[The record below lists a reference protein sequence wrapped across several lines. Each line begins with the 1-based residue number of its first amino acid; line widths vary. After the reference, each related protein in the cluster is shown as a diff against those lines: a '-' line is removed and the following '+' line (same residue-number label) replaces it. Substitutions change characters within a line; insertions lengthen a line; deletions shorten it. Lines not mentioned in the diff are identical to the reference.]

1 MLKFLR
7 RRLDE
12 IATCAFVLLV
22 FVCTILRPPVF
33 ATAGGLALARIV
45 LWGAGIVMA
54 VLYVSSRIS
63 TVAQGALR
71 VVLKVGP
78 MVVAIL
84 GYASLRLLHAEDISS
99 WLGILPKD
107 RQMMAADAVL
117 FGKTPYLWFAQWGL
131 DGHLFQR
138 VMAAFYG
145 FYPLTPLIAL
155 GWFLYTRDSEQ
166 FYLIRRTLLISLY
179 CGYCC
184 YILVPVAGPL
194 SLTKLSP
201 FFIQST
207 TTYKFLMD
215 NFRYRF
221 DCFPSLHTANP
232 WLLLWLCRN
241 KLPRAAVAAGA
252 MVCLMI
258 TFSTMALRQ
267 HYGVDVLAGL
277 VWAWLMAILGR
288 ATLPQDET
296 FPLSDERALELA
308 S

>member
-1 MLKFLR
+1 MLNLLR
-7 RRLDE
+7 RWLDE
-12 IATCAFVLLV
+12 IATCAFLLLALA
-22 FVCTILRPPVF
+22 CTIVRPPVF
-33 ATAGGLALARIV
+33 TTPGGLALAHIV
-45 LWGAGIVMA
+45 LWGGGILLAGLFIA
-54 VLYVSSRIS
+54 SRFS
-63 TVAQGALR
+63 TFAQGALR
-71 VVLKVGP
+71 VALKIGP
-78 MVVAIL
+78 MVVAII
-84 GYASLRLLHAEDISS
+84 GYVSLRLLHAEDITA
-99 WLGILPKD
+99 WLGIVPKD
-107 RQMMAADAVL
+107 RQMMAADVAL

-138 VMAAFYG
+138 VMASFYG
-145 FYPLTPLIAL
+145 LYPLTPLIAL
-155 GWFLYTRDSEQ
+155 GWFLYKRDHAQ

-194 SLTKLSP
+194 SLTRLSP

-241 KLPRAAVAAGA
+241 KLPHGVVAAGA
-252 MVCLMI
+252 MVCLVI

-277 VWAWLMAILGR
+277 VWAWLMSFVGR
-288 ATLPQDET
+288 ATLRQEEG
-296 FPLSDERALELA
+296 FPIRDERALEPA
-308 S
+308 

>member
-12 IATCAFVLLV
+12 LATCAFLLLAL
-22 FVCTILRPPVF
+22 VCTILRPPVF
-33 ATAGGLALARIV
+33 ATAGGLTLARIV
-45 LWGAGIVMA
+45 LWGAGILLA
-54 VLYVSSRIS
+54 VLYGWSRIS
-63 TVAQGALR
+63 ARAQSVLSA
-71 VVLKVGP
+71 VLKIGP

-84 GYASLRLLHAEDISS
+84 GYTSLRLLHAEDVSW

-107 RQMMAADAVL
+107 RQMMVADVAL

-138 VMAAFYG
+138 IMASFYAL
-145 FYPLTPLIAL
+145 YPLTPLIAL
-155 GWFLYTRDSEQ
+155 GWFLYTRDREQ

-194 SLTKLSP
+194 SLAKLSP
-201 FFIQST
+201 FSIEST

-241 KLPRAAVAAGA
+241 KLPRAVVGTGA
-252 MVCLMI
+252 LVCLMI
-258 TFSTMALRQ
+258 TLSTMALRQ

-277 VWAWLMAILGR
+277 VWAWLMSIVGR

-296 FPLSDERALELA
+296 FALSDDRALEMA

>member
-1 MLKFLR
+1 MLKLMR

-12 IATCAFVLLV
+12 FATGAFLLLV
-22 FVCTILRPPVF
+22 LVRTVLHPPIF
-33 ATAGGLALARIV
+33 ATRGGLTLAHIV
-45 LWGAGIVMA
+45 LWGAGILLA
-54 VLYVSSRIS
+54 GLLIASRIS
-63 TVAQGALR
+63 PVAQRALGA
-71 VVLKVGP
+71 VLKVGP

-84 GYASLRLLHAEDISS
+84 GYASLRLLHAEAITA

-107 RQMMAADAVL
+107 RQMMAADVAI

-131 DGHLFQR
+131 DGQLFQR
-138 VMAAFYG
+138 VMASFYAL
-145 FYPLTPLIAL
+145 YPFTPLVAL
-155 GWFLYTRDSEQ
+155 CWFLYTRDREQ

-194 SLTKLSP
+194 SLARVSP
-201 FFIQST
+201 FFIDST
-207 TTYKFLMD
+207 TTYRFLMD

-241 KLPRAAVAAGA
+241 KLPRAVVGGGA
-252 MVCLMI
+252 IICLMI

-277 VWAWLMAILGR
+277 LWAWLMWFVGR
-288 ATLPQDET
+288 ATLPQEEAFAVTDEG
-296 FPLSDERALELA
+296 ALEMA
-308 S
+308 

>member
-1 MLKFLR
+1 MLDFLR

-12 IATCAFVLLV
+12 LVTILFLSLVLV
-22 FVCTILRPPVF
+22 VTILRPPVF
-33 ATAGGLALARIV
+33 ATQGGLTLARII
-45 LWGAGIVMA
+45 LWGAGILLAILLVTSR
-54 VLYVSSRIS
+54 LSSL
-63 TVAQGALR
+63 AQSALGI
-71 VVLKVGP
+71 VLKIGP
-78 MVVAIL
+78 MVVAIV
-84 GYASLRLLHAEDISS
+84 GYVSLKLLHAEDITA

-107 RQMMAADAVL
+107 HQMMAADAAL

-131 DGHLFQR
+131 DGHLLQR
-138 VMAAFYG
+138 VMASFYAFYP
-145 FYPLTPLIAL
+145 FTPLIAL
-155 GWFLYTRDSEQ
+155 AWFLWKRDRAQ
-166 FYLIRRTLLISLY
+166 FSLIRRTLLISLY

-184 YILVPVAGPL
+184 YILIPVAGPL

-207 TTYKFLMD
+207 TTYKFLTD

-241 KLPRAAVAAGA
+241 KLPRTVVGGGA
-252 MVCLMI
+252 MVCLVI
-258 TFSTMALRQ
+258 TLSTMALRL

-277 VWAWLMAILGR
+277 AWAWLMLFTGR
-288 ATLPQDET
+288 ATLPQEET
-296 FPLSDERALELA
+296 FAVKDARAVELA